1 MKQRLLLA
9 LLVLFAS
16 VGSTWGQITIEAP
29 ANSGDIKVQFTADL
43 REVVGTVP
51 AVSGFTLAENAWTS
65 TNNTVT
71 ITIPTTS
78 STGATY
84 TITRAEGSNY
94 TGITVTNTT
103 KNTGKIS
110 ISDAVITSFTCKE
123 NGLEKLTVTSAANL
137 TTLDC
142 SKNKIDNSNW
152 DLSTSAPK
160 LTSLTCNDNELTGT
174 INLGTE
180 VTSINCTENKLT
192 GVTGGKIDT
201 DGSSKLTITAGT
213 QTATYGQTE
222 ASHLPHANEWFD
234 ITKMFVVPSA
244 SSREAQAAT
253 PVTLGFYTDASKVKV
268 NSIKK
273 MVNGSKTNANYIT
286 NSGVNNNEYK
296 FYSSSNGYEYG
307 SYVLELGTTETGKTG
322 ITYEI
327 NFLVAPAKFT
337 LTTSQ
342 DDGIDEITVTS
353 SAATKVGNFTYT
365 YSGSGNTKTAYQ
377 GNLLTV
383 SSTLEDNYS
392 FAKYTNLDGLKTDDD
407 ATKVTT
413 MEVTGT
419 KSKVATEQ
427 IISFK
432 ATSTI
437 AQRTLTLVPVAADG
451 SYTVTRK
458 DGKPIENNKVPHG
471 TEIVI
476 EAFPNPDCE
485 VDVIKIGSTEYTT
498 SGSTYKIIDNKVSC
512 TVAVNTTIAVTFKKK
527 TASGVKVTVYAPNFT
542 KVTVNSNYIW
552 QKEVGAGQVVA
563 FGTEQPLNSHTFTV
577 AVESNGSNSIKV
589 NSITMNNTTNGTVVD
604 NGATFTVAETVTAVT
619 FVVDAIE
626 QEEPVF
632 IPTGTE
638 QTVKYDGS
646 AKTFAYTTNPAGE
659 TFTLSYAKKNDSSY
673 DEAVTTA
680 PTNVG
685 EYKVQYKKK
694 YADTWLPTG
703 ETIYTLK
710 IEKAD
715 LTLSL
720 PSISMVTTN
729 GITKYQLS
737 GGSASFNNRSV
748 TGSFTIYNG
757 PSENT
762 SLIVPDANKDKS
774 HTVTVKFVP
783 KSAQDKANYNE
794 ATATVTINVS
804 GKDAVK
810 TYTVKGTL
818 TNGITVSVYNGNASL
833 NSSSISSGISVAEGS
848 NIRLVFKVPDGKQI
862 DDILNDT
869 GATPTTLKNGSN
881 WSDNTL
887 TLSALD
893 KNINFAL
900 QVSDVAAK
908 SKFKITVA
916 KDYET
921 TYDGTVKSVVPN
933 ESSTTYFTV
942 MKADDNAPAN
952 GTYTL
957 VYAYKQNGQVVKS
970 PTNAGTYDVEITVQ
984 PAGNLASTYQA
995 TTASMKMIVKK
1006 ATPEINTPPT
1016 ASVVG
1021 KGAKLSS
1028 SILTGGSASVPG
1040 TFVWA
1045 APETIVEATG
1055 KFVVIFKPTDSTNYE
1070 EAYGTGEKMAEV
1082 KVTDKAVLSI
1092 SQNEHCTIKVTAGNK
1107 TYSNGETIPVGTTI
1121 TITATPAATYKVTK
1135 ILVNGTAIS
1144 GTTYTT
1150 TAAPINISVEV
1161 EQEFTVSVSTL
1172 LKGIELVLP
1181 PTSNVV
1187 KKGESYSFS
1196 VKGLAADLANLV
1208 VSDGTNIYTGTNGA
1222 YTISNITANKT
1233 ITVTMKAG
1241 TAPTQVEAVIEANLS
1256 TQGKS
1261 MGTVTV
1267 TKISSLRADAVD
1279 SSIQKFYYGDKIR
1292 ITATPAAGC
1301 RFVGWEG
1308 RTETSS
1314 VIDVTIT
1321 DTSYKFKAVFAG
1333 SPTGAEVIEGVDIY
1347 GSNGEIVVKCDGA
1360 ARITIVSMNGQSKQQ
1375 EISGDTRIPAGAGI
1389 YGIVFEQG
1397 KNVMRTKV
1405 AVK

>member
-16 VGSTWGQITIEAP
+16 VGTTWGQITINAP
-29 ANSGDIKVQFTADL
+29 ANSGDIKVQFTAASGG
-43 REVVGTVP
+43 VGEKPT
-51 AVSGFTLAENAWTS
+51 GINIDEKAWTKTS
-65 TNNTVT
+65 NSVT
-71 ITIPTTS
+71 ITIPSTS
-78 STGATY
+78 SIQTY
-84 TITRAEGSNY
+84 TINRAEGSNY
-94 TGITVTNTT
+94 TGVTVTNAS
-103 KNTGKIS
+103 KNTGEIT
-110 ISDAVITSFTCKE
+110 INDDVITSFTCSD
-123 NGLEKLTVTSAANL
+123 NGLNNLTVTSAVKL

-142 SKNKIDNSNW
+142 SKNNISTSNW
-152 DLSTSAPK
+152 NLATSAPN
-160 LTSLTCNDNELTGT
+160 LTTLTCNNNQLTGT
-174 INLGTE
+174 INLGAE
-180 VTSINCTENKLT
+180 VTSINCTGNQLT
-192 GVTGGKIDT
+192 GVTGGKKDT

-213 QTATYGQTE
+213 QTATYSQSKSTD
-222 ASHLPHANEWFD
+222 LPHANEWFD
-234 ITKMFVVPSA
+234 IRTMFEVPSA
-244 SSREAQAAT
+244 SSSTAKVQ
-253 PVTLGFYTDASKVKV
+253 LGFYTDINKVKV

-273 MVNGSKTNANYIT
+273 MVNGSKTTANYIT

-337 LTTSQ
+337 LTTSK
-342 DDGIDEITVTS
+342 DDGISSVS
-353 SAATKVGNFTYT
+353 VNSAAPTKVDKFEYD
-365 YSGSGNTKTAYQ
+365 YSDNTAYQ

-383 SSTLEDNYS
+383 SSTPATNYS

-437 AQRTLTLVPVAADG
+437 VQHTLTLVPVAANG

-458 DGKPIENNKVPHG
+458 DGVAIENNKVPHG

-476 EAFPNPDCE
+476 EAFPD
-485 VDVIKIGSTEYTT
+485 VDYQVETITVGGAEYTVGGT
-498 SGSTYKIIDNKVSC
+498 NAITDNKVNYS
-512 TVAVNTTIAVTFKKK
+512 VSDNTTIAVTFKKK
-527 TASGVKVTVYAPNFT
+527 TSTGVNVTVYAPSFT
-542 KVTVNSNYIW
+542 KVSV
-552 QKEVGAGQVVA
+552 AGQNWEQTSSGSSIA
-563 FGTEQPLNSHTFTV
+563 FGTSKALSTHTFTV
-577 AVESNGSNSIKV
+577 VVNKKGSNPIKV
-589 NSITMNNTTNGTVVD
+589 NSITMNNTTKGTVVD
-604 NGATFTVAETVTAVT
+604 NGATFTVAETVTDVT
-619 FVVDAIE
+619 FVVDAVE
-626 QEEPVF
+626 LEEPAF
-632 IPTGTE
+632 IPTSAT

-646 AKTFAYTTNPAGE
+646 AKTFAYTTNPVGE
-659 TFTLSYAKKNDSSY
+659 TFTLRYAKKNGSSY

-685 EYKVQYKKK
+685 VYKVQYKQK
-694 YADTWLPTG
+694 YDNNWLPTDG
-703 ETIYTLK
+703 TYSLT

-748 TGSFTIYNG
+748 TGSFVILKEDGSDN
-757 PSENT
+757 ND
-762 SLIVPDANKDKS
+762 LIVPDAKIGNS

-783 KSAQDKANYNE
+783 KSAQDQANYNE
-794 ATATVTINVS
+794 AKATVTINVS
-804 GKDAVK
+804 GKPAVE
-810 TYTVKGTL
+810 TVTIKGTL
-818 TNGITVSVYNGNASL
+818 TNGITVSVFNGSASV
-833 NSSSISSGISVAEGS
+833 NSSSISNGISVAKGS
-848 NIRLVFKVPDGKQI
+848 NIRLVFKVPDGKEI
-862 DDILNDT
+862 TDILNDT
-869 GATPTTLKNGSN
+869 GTAGSLILSGSSN
-881 WSDNTL
+881 WADNTL
-887 TLSALD
+887 TLENLQD
-893 KNINFAL
+893 NINFAL

-908 SKFKITVA
+908 SKFKITVE

-921 TYDGTVKSVVPN
+921 TYDGTVKSV
-933 ESSTTYFTV
+933 ESPTTYFTV
-942 MKADDNAPAN
+942 KKADGNDAAVNSD
-952 GTYTL
+952 YTL

-984 PAGNLASTYQA
+984 PAGTLVGTYQA

-1006 ATPEINTPPT
+1006 ATPVINTPPT

-1045 APETIVEATG
+1045 APETVVEATG

-1070 EAYGTGEKMAEV
+1070 EAYGTGNKMAEV

-1092 SQNEHCTIKVTAGNK
+1092 SQNENCTIKVTAGTK

-1161 EQEFTVSVSTL
+1161 EQEFTVSVSTT
-1172 LKGIELVLP
+1172 LKGIDLVLP
-1181 PTSNVV
+1181 SSNVV
-1187 KKGESYSFS
+1187 KKGASYSFS

-1279 SSIQKFYYGDKIR
+1279 SSTQKFYYGDKIR
-1292 ITATPAAGC
+1292 VTATPAAGC

-1308 RTETSS
+1308 RTESS
-1314 VIDVTIT
+1314 SMIDVLIT
-1321 DTSYKFKAVFAG
+1321 ETSYKFKAIFAG

-1397 KNVMRTKV
+1397 NNVMRTKV

>member
-16 VGSTWGQITIEAP
+16 VGSTWGQQITIDAP
-29 ANSGDIKVQFTADL
+29 ANSGDIKVQFKAASGG
-43 REVVGTVP
+43 VGAKPT
-51 AVSGFTLAENAWTS
+51 GITIAENAWNAS
-65 TNNTVT
+65 SNSVT
-71 ITIPTTS
+71 ITIPSASTATTYAIS
-78 STGATY
+78 
-84 TITRAEGSNY
+84 RAEGSKY
-94 TGITVTNTT
+94 TEVVVTNATKTT
-103 KNTGKIS
+103 GEITIN
-110 ISDAVITSFTCKE
+110 DNVITSFTCKD
-123 NGLEKLTVTSAANL
+123 NGLTDLTVTSASAL

-142 SKNKIDNSNW
+142 SNN
-152 DLSTSAPK
+152 K
-160 LTSLTCNDNELTGT
+160 LTTASWNLSSVAPALTTLTCNNNQLTGT
-174 INLGTE
+174 IALGAN
-180 VTSINCTENKLT
+180 VTSINCTGNQLT
-192 GVTGGKIDT
+192 GVTGGKTDA
-201 DGSSKLTITAGT
+201 DGSSKLTITAGA
-213 QTATYGQTE
+213 QTATYGQTD
-222 ASHLPHANEWFD
+222 AAHLPHANEWFD
-234 ITKMFVVPSA
+234 IRNMFEVPSA
-244 SSREAQAAT
+244 ASPAAESSAPT
-253 PVTLGFYTDASKVKV
+253 KVTLGFYTDASKVKV

-273 MVNGSKTNANYIT
+273 VVNGSKTTANYIT
-286 NSGVNNNEYK
+286 NSGINNYEYK
-296 FYSSSNGYEYG
+296 FYSASNGYEYG
-307 SYVLELGTTETGKTG
+307 SYELELGTTETGKTG
-322 ITYEI
+322 ITYQI

-337 LTTSQ
+337 LQ
-342 DDGIDEITVTS
+342 ANKDDGISAVTVAS
-353 SAATKVGNFTYT
+353 SAATKVGGLSFTYDPT
-365 YSGSGNTKTAYQ
+365 NKIAYQ
-377 GNLLTV
+377 GNLLTIT
-383 SSTLEDNYS
+383 SELNDYYS
-392 FAKYTNLDGLKTDDD
+392 FAKYTDLNGLKTDDD

-437 AQRTLTLVPVAADG
+437 AQRTLTLVPVAANG

-458 DGKPIENNKVPHG
+458 DGVKIENNKVPHG

-476 EAFPNPDCE
+476 EAFPDADYVVE
-485 VDVIKIGSTEYTT
+485 SITVGGTAQSVSE
-498 SGSTYKIIDNKVSC
+498 NKVIHK
-512 TVAVNTTIAVTFKKK
+512 VEANTTIAVTFKKK
-527 TASGVKVTVYAPNFT
+527 TTGDVQVTVYAPDFT
-542 KVTVNSNYIW
+542 EVKVNSVTWKKTASGDVN
-552 QKEVGAGQVVA
+552 A
-563 FGTEQPLNSHTFTV
+563 FGQSKPISSHTFTV
-577 AVESNGSNSIKV
+577 AVAKAGSNSIKV
-589 NSITMNNTTNGTVVD
+589 NSITMNNTTKGTVVN
-604 NGATFTVAETVTAVT
+604 NGATFTVAETVTEVT
-619 FVVDAIE
+619 FVVEAVE
-626 QEEPVF
+626 QKEPDF
-632 IPTGTE
+632 IPTATS

-646 AKTFAYTTNPAGE
+646 QKTFAYTSNPAGE
-659 TFTLSYAKKNDSSY
+659 IFTLRYYKKQETGGGY

-685 EYKVQYKKK
+685 EYKVQYKNK
-694 YADTWLPTG
+694 YTDTWLPTSG
-703 ETIYTLK
+703 TTYTLT

-748 TGSFTIYNG
+748 TGSFAIYNG
-757 PSENT
+757 SDENT
-762 SLIVPDANKDKS
+762 TLIVPDANKGKS

-783 KSAQDKANYNE
+783 KSAQDQANYND
-794 ATATVTINVS
+794 ATATVTINVN
-804 GKDAVK
+804 GQLAVE
-810 TYTVKGTL
+810 TFTVKGTL
-818 TNGITVSVYNGNASL
+818 TNGITVSVYNGNASI
-833 NSSSISSGISVAEGS
+833 NGSITNGISVAAGS
-848 NIRLVFKVPDGKQI
+848 TIRLVFKVPDGKQI
-862 DDILNDT
+862 TDILNDT
-869 GATPTTLKNGSN
+869 GSTPESLILADNSN

-887 TLSALD
+887 TLSNLQ

-900 QVSDVAAK
+900 EVSDVAEK
-908 SKFKITVA
+908 SKFKVTVE

-921 TYDGTVKSVVPN
+921 TYNGTVQAVNPSGC
-933 ESSTTYFTV
+933 FTV
-942 MKADDNAPAN
+942 KKADSSDATEN
-952 GTYTL
+952 TDYTL
-957 VYAYKQNGQVVKS
+957 IYSYKQNGQVVKS

-984 PAGNLASTYQA
+984 PSASLADHQA

-1006 ATPEINTPPT
+1006 ATPVINTAPT

-1040 TFVWA
+1040 IFVWA

-1181 PTSNVV
+1181 ANKVV
-1187 KKGESYSFS
+1187 KKGESFSFS
-1196 VKGLAADLANLV
+1196 VKGLAADLAKLV
-1208 VSDGTNIYTGTNGA
+1208 VSDGAQKYAVTNGTC
-1222 YTISNITANKT
+1222 TITNITANKT
-1233 ITVTMKAG
+1233 ITVTMEAG
-1241 TAPTQVEAVIEANLS
+1241 ATPTPIDLTKIAEVVNS
-1256 TQGKS
+1256 HMGKP
-1261 MGTVTV
+1261 MGTIKVEVVSAT
-1267 TKISSLRADAVD
+1267 RAATTTA
-1279 SSIQKFYYGDKIR
+1279 YYGDKIKL
-1292 ITATPAAGC
+1292 TATPAAGC
-1301 RFVGWEG
+1301 KFVKWIGAAVPASQATVNPLTIEL
-1308 RTETSS
+1308 TSAAYE
-1314 VIDVTIT
+1314 VT
-1321 DTSYKFKAVFAG
+1321 AEFAG

-1397 KNVMRTKV
+1397 NNVMRTKV